1 MKKLNELELKQI
13 NGGIGLGW
21 LATGLFVGISFI
33 SGILSGQI
41 KLKWQNHKN
50 TEFKGNSEENP
61 LIRIRRKD

>member
-41 KLKWQNHKN
+41 KLK
-50 TEFKGNSEENP
+50 
-61 LIRIRRKD
+61 